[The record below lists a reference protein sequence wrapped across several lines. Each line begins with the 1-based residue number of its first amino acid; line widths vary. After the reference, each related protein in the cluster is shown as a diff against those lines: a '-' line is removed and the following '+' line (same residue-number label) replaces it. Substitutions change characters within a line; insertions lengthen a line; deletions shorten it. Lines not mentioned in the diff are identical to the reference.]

1 MALIM
6 QIKLQNSP
14 FLLACIHKDYFAL
27 ENLLFAFLSRL
38 DGVLSLGRMRLIDG
52 TLCFF
57 HFFLPYCL
65 RPVFFAEVAFGE
77 GAERLRCCVSV
88 FLFFLSWPG
97 SETGRRFDRFL
108 RGDDY
113 GRMERKGA
121 A

>member
-65 RPVFFAEVAFGE
+65 RPVFFAEVAFWGRGGKIE
-77 GAERLRCCVSV
+77 MLRVSLFV
-88 FLFFLSWPG
+88 FFVLAGFRDW
-97 SETGRRFDRFL
+97 ETL
-108 RGDDY
+108 
-113 GRMERKGA
+113 
-121 A
+121 